1 MIGEIQ
7 TINIDFLSLNL
18 SSIAPM
24 AIAVIGALFII
35 CLDLFSKKYDKSLY
49 VILTVLFLLIDLF
62 AVLGFDGNARGMFD
76 LVLIDGIAILA
87 QIMIIISAIFFIL
100 LSLNKLRFH
109 ELEYP
114 EYFALYLFM
123 IAGFQFMVSSDSL
136 ILIFLGLETA
146 SMSLYTLIA
155 MHNKKSSIEAAIKY
169 FTQGAL
175 ATAFFAFA
183 SMIFYA
189 LSGSVEIDQIVDA
202 IVANDFANYPFILL
216 GLVFMLGAL
225 AFKLSLVPFH
235 FWVPD
240 VYEGASTSLAG
251 FISIVPKIAAFVVTI
266 RFFEI
271 FLASRE
277 PFLESILYIIVVLSI
292 TIPNLLALIQKDLLR
307 MLAYSSISSAGFATA
322 AILIGTQ
329 QATTGL
335 FLYWILF
342 FIVNLGAFAVIW
354 ANANKDKIFDSANS
368 FDRYKGLIK
377 TSPFTAITLG
387 LFMLSLAGLPPF
399 AIFWGKLYLIGSAV
413 NSGMMTLAIIMAL
426 NSALAA
432 YYYLKPIVYMF
443 LREAVRSGNLKHKQ
457 NQTKVIKTII
467 IICSILSVLSI
478 FSIEPLIKIIELY
491 LY

>member
-1 MIGEIQ
+1 MLAEIK
-7 TINIDFLSLNL
+7 TITIDFVSLNL
-18 SSIAPM
+18 ASIIPM
-24 AIAVIGALFII
+24 SVAIIGALFII

-49 VILTVLFLLIDLF
+49 IVLTVLFLLIDLF
-62 AVLGFDGNARGMFD
+62 AVLGFDGNYRGMFD
-76 LVLIDGIAILA
+76 LVLMDGIAILA

-100 LSLNKLRFH
+100 LSFTKERYH
-109 ELEYP
+109 ELQYA

-146 SMSLYTLIA
+146 SMALYTLIA
-155 MHNKKSSIEAAIKY
+155 MHNKNSSIEAAIKY

-175 ATAFFAFA
+175 ASAFFAFA

-189 LSGSVEIDQIVDA
+189 LTGSVEIEQIVEVL
-202 IVANDFANYPFILL
+202 ITNDFANYPYILL

-225 AFKLSLVPFH
+225 GFKLSLVPFH

-240 VYEGASTSLAG
+240 VYQGSSTALAG
-251 FISIVPKIAAFVVTI
+251 FISIVPKIAAFVVTL

-277 PFLESILYIIVVLSI
+277 PFLETVLYIIVVLSI
-292 TIPNLLALIQKDLLR
+292 TIPNLLALIQKDILR

-329 QATTGL
+329 QATSGL
-335 FLYWILF
+335 FLYWTLF
-342 FIVNLGAFAVIW
+342 FIINLGAFAVLW
-354 ANANKDKIFDSANS
+354 SNTNKGNESSHLFDQ
-368 FDRYKGLIK
+368 YKGLIK
-377 TSPFTAITLG
+377 TSPFTAMTLA

-432 YYYLKPIVYMF
+432 FYYLKPIVYMF
-443 LREAVRSGNLKHKQ
+443 LREPVSSSKIKYKS
-457 NQTKVIKTII
+457 NQTKIIKTII
-467 IICSILSVLSI
+467 MICSILSILSI
-478 FSIEPLIKIIELY
+478 FLIEPLINIIDVFLGA
-491 LY
+491 

>member
-1 MIGEIQ
+1 
-7 TINIDFLSLNL
+7 
-18 SSIAPM
+18 
-24 AIAVIGALFII
+24 
-35 CLDLFSKKYDKSLY
+35 
-49 VILTVLFLLIDLF
+49 
-62 AVLGFDGNARGMFD
+62 
-76 LVLIDGIAILA
+76 
-87 QIMIIISAIFFIL
+87 
-100 LSLNKLRFH
+100 
-109 ELEYP
+109 
-114 EYFALYLFM
+114 
-123 IAGFQFMVSSDSL
+123 MVSSDSL

-202 IVANDFANYPFILL
+202 LVANDFANYPFILL

-342 FIVNLGAFAVIW
+342 FIINLGAFAVIW

-443 LREAVRSGNLKHKQ
+443 LREAVRSGNIKHKQ
-457 NQTKVIKTII
+457 NQSKVIKTII
-467 IICSILSVLSI
+467 ILCSILSVLSI
-478 FSIEPLIKIIELY
+478 FLIEPLINIIEIY

>member
-1 MIGEIQ
+1 MVSEIQ

-49 VILTVLFLLIDLF
+49 VILTVLFLLIDLI
-62 AVLGFDGNARGMFD
+62 AVIGFDGNARGMFD

-146 SMSLYTLIA
+146 SMALYTLIA

-189 LSGSVEIDQIVDA
+189 ISGSVEIDQIVEVL
-202 IVANDFANYPFILL
+202 IANDFANYPFILL

-292 TIPNLLALIQKDLLR
+292 TIPNFLALVQKDLLR

-354 ANANKDKIFDSANS
+354 TNTNKELDFSNS
-368 FDRYKGLIK
+368 FEKYKGLIK

-443 LREAVRSGNLKHKQ
+443 LKEPVNTKNVKHKYKQ
-457 NQTKVIKTII
+457 SKVIKTII
-467 IICSILSVLSI
+467 IFCSILSISSI
-478 FSIEPLIKIIELY
+478 FLIEPLLNIIEIFLY
-491 LY
+491 